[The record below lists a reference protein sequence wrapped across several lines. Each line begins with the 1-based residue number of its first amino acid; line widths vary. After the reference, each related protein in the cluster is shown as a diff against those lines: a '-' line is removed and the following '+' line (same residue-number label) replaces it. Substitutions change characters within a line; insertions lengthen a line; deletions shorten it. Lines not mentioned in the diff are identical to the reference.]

1 MCVHIYVYTRMCT
14 LLPPTPDPGL
24 DTWSLGMAHTEHVF
38 RKWGS
43 KEQDFLGMAFPGPG
57 FPFEG
62 YGMSSK
68 SLAS

>member
-1 MCVHIYVYTRMCT
+1 MCT